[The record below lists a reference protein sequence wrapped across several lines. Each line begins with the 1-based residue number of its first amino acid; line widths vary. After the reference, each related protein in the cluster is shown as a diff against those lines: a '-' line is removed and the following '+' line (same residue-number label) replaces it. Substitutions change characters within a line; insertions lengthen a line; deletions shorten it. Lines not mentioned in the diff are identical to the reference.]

1 MKPKEFIFLTLL
13 VLPSWGFADGDNFS
27 RGEEL
32 FLQDKP
38 TESLAYLQ
46 AAAAS
51 PDAPPQTFLYLG
63 IVYTQLGRASEA
75 VSVYRKILPSAGQYT
90 ALVAFNLGN
99 LYYARNDLE
108 TAEDYYNQSIDA
120 DTSFASA
127 YLNRANT
134 RLRKGETTFAI
145 ADYWQY
151 LSLKGDSEKRPQIE
165 QVLKVLQKEED
176 ERNVKAAAETR
187 RRADIEAMNA
197 ANEEMEKQRAM
208 ETLPAVQAAMRIMD
222 DMTALIKGADQ

>member
-1 MKPKEFIFLTLL
+1 MKSKEFVFLTLL
-13 VLPSWGFADGDNFS
+13 VLPSWGFALDDNFS
-27 RGEEL
+27 KGEEL

-38 TESLAYLQ
+38 AESLAYLQ
-46 AAAAS
+46 AAAAA

-63 IVYTQLGRASEA
+63 IAYIQLGRMNEA
-75 VSVYRKILPSAGQYT
+75 VAVYRQILPSAGEYT

-99 LYYARNDLE
+99 LYYARNDFV

-120 DTSFASA
+120 DPSFASA

-165 QVLKVLQKEED
+165 QILTVLQGEED
-176 ERNVKAAAETR
+176 ERNVKAAAEAKR
-187 RRADIEAMNA
+187 KADIEAMNA
-197 ANEEMEKQRAM
+197 ANEEQEKQRAM
-208 ETLPAVQAAMRIMD
+208 ETLPAIHAVVRIME
-222 DMTALIKGADQ
+222 DMAALIKKAAQ